1 MTNTQTCQI
10 ALKEWAVVLQGLLEG
25 STLLVVRKGGI
36 VEPNRDGFRLLH
48 KTFWLFPTLLHQKEE
63 DLSPA
68 LRPAY
73 APAQAAYAQAQEQ
86 VPFGALA
93 TVAGAWHLQ
102 DENHLEAL
110 APFSPLAHHAL
121 VSRFHFGKA
130 PGLWA
135 VALRAF
141 DTAEQHV
148 SPYLSIFGGCTSW
161 VELPEPL
168 GTGVITPVLSQ
179 QAFDRR
185 FAALTQALGPPGVV

>member
-1 MTNTQTCQI
+1 MNNTETCQI
-10 ALKEWAVVLQGLLEG
+10 ALKEWAVVLQALLEG
-25 STLLVVRKGGI
+25 STILIVRKGGI
-36 VEPNRDGFRLLH
+36 IEPDRTDFRLLH
-48 KTFWLFPTLLHQKEE
+48 KKFWLFPTLLHQKEE

-68 LRPAY
+68 IRPAFE
-73 APAQAAYAQAQEQ
+73 PAQAAYAAAQEQ

-102 DENHLEAL
+102 DEKRLEAL

-141 DTAEQHV
+141 ESAEQHV

-168 GTGVITPVLSQ
+168 ATGPLTPVLSQ
-179 QAFDRR
+179 RAFDRR
-185 FAALTQALGPPGVV
+185 LAALTHALGAPVVV